1 MQPDVLPCEPQVHQ
15 EKVNILLVDDHP
27 ENLLTLE
34 AILADLGENLVK
46 AHSGQEALRCL
57 LEQDFAVIL
66 LDVQMPELDGFETA
80 TLIRKRPRSRQTPI
94 IFVTAFSTSNN
105 LVFKGYSLGAVDYL
119 LKPLEPA
126 ILRSKVNVFVDLY
139 RKTAALERQ
148 ARQLE
153 MTQRELQVAN
163 SQLNHLNADLEQ
175 RVLQRTAQLEA
186 TNRSL
191 ESEIRDRKQAELA
204 LQESEKRLRLA
215 TMAANLGMWFWDL
228 ATGEIVFTPRG
239 LDLFGV
245 QGQTSMTYPEFVAKL
260 HPGDRDRIQGV
271 VAEVLRSRQEYNEEY
286 RVLEPDGQIRWIAAR
301 GRGLYNAEGQA
312 VQMMGV
318 VLDITKRKA
327 TEAALR
333 QSDERFRQF
342 ADNIQDVFW
351 IFELAEDQKR
361 LLYVS
366 PAYEQIWGRSLS
378 ALYDDYHEWLDAI
391 HPDDRDRVML
401 FLCENMVRDEF
412 SVEYR
417 VIRPDGSIRWVRDR
431 GFPVRDAQSGEVVRV
446 TGITEDI
453 TDRKQSEAEREQLL
467 ASEQAARA
475 EAEAASRIKDEFLAI
490 LSHEL
495 RSPLNPILGWAK
507 LLRSR
512 KLDEATTHRALETIE
527 RNVKLQAQ
535 LIEDLLDV
543 SRILRGKLVLNQTHV
558 TLPSTI
564 EAAIETVQL
573 SADAKSISI
582 VSDLDTTLGPVLGD
596 PNRLQQVIWNL
607 LSNAVKFSPDGS
619 TVTIRLRRVD
629 EDPVPPDQAVIG
641 MWPTQSMG
649 DRLPYAK
656 IEVIDTGRGIKPD
669 FLPYVFERFRQ
680 ADSTTTRVFGGLGL
694 GLAIVRYLIEM
705 HGGAVWV
712 ESQGEGHGATFTVLL
727 PLLSATSE
735 AALEP
740 PDASLVLDLSGIRVL
755 LVDDEE
761 DTREVV
767 ACTLTQYGAQVTIAQ
782 SAREVLTILDRDPP
796 PHILLSDIGMP
807 EMDGYTLLRSLR
819 SRTDDLAQLPA
830 IALTAYASEA
840 DTQRTRDVGFQ
851 QHIAKP
857 VEPLS
862 VIRAILQLV
871 QST

>member
-1 MQPDVLPCEPQVHQ
+1 MQPDVLPREPQIEQ

-34 AILADLGENLVK
+34 AILGDLGENLVK

-148 ARQLE
+148 TKQLE
-153 MTQRELQVAN
+153 MTQRELQMAN

-175 RVLQRTAQLEA
+175 RVLQRTAQIEA

-191 ESEIRDRKQAELA
+191 ESEIHDRKQAELA
-204 LQESEKRLRLA
+204 LQESENRLRLA
-215 TMAANLGMWFWDL
+215 TTAAALGMWFWDL
-228 ATGEIVFTPRG
+228 VTGEIVFTPRG
-239 LDLFGV
+239 LQLFGT
-245 QGQTSMTYPEFVAKL
+245 QAQTSMTYQEFLASL
-260 HPGDRDRIQGV
+260 HPDDRPRIHRA
-271 VAEVLRSRQEYNEEY
+271 VAHVLKSRQEYNEEY
-286 RVLEPDGQIRWIAAR
+286 RVLWPDGSVHWIAAR
-301 GRGLYNAEGQA
+301 GRGFYDAEGQP

-318 VLDITKRKA
+318 VLDITERKQI
-327 TEAALR
+327 EAALR
-333 QSDERFRQF
+333 QSEERFRQL
-342 ADNIQDVFW
+342 AENIQDVFW
-351 IFELAEDQKR
+351 IFSVSEKR
-361 LLYVS
+361 LIYVS
-366 PAYEQIWGRSLS
+366 PAYEQIWGRSLQ
-378 ALYDDYHEWLDAI
+378 ALYDNYREWPEAI
-391 HPDDRDRVML
+391 HPEDHDRVVL
-401 FLCENMVRDEF
+401 FLRENAVRDEF

-417 VIRPDGSIRWVRDR
+417 VIRPDGSVRWVRDR
-431 GFPVRDAQSGEVVRV
+431 GFPVRDAAGEVTRV

-453 TDRKQSEAEREQLL
+453 TDRKQGEAEREQLL

-512 KLDEATTHRALETIE
+512 KMDETTTHRALETIE
-527 RNVKLQAQ
+527 RNARLQAQ

-543 SRILRGKLVLNQTHV
+543 SRILRGKLVLNQGHV
-558 TLPSTI
+558 TLSSTI

-573 SADAKSISI
+573 NADAKSISI
-582 VSDLDTTLGPVLGD
+582 VSDLDTSLGPVLGD

-607 LSNAVKFSPDGS
+607 LSNAVKFSADGS
-619 TVTIRLRRVD
+619 TVIIRLRRA
-629 EDPVPPDQAVIG
+629 EETLVPPDHAVIG
-641 MWPTQSMG
+641 IWPTQTSG
-649 DRLPYAK
+649 DRIPYAK
-656 IEVIDTGRGIKPD
+656 IEVVDTGRGIKPD

-705 HGGAVWV
+705 HGGAVWAESEG
-712 ESQGEGHGATFTVLL
+712 ESQGAIFTVLL

-735 AALEP
+735 ADLEQ
-740 PDASLVLDLSGIRVL
+740 PDSPLSLDLTGVRVL

-761 DTREVV
+761 DTREVL
-767 ACTLTQYGAQVTIAQ
+767 ACTLTQYGAEVTIAC
-782 SAREVLTILDRDPP
+782 SAQEVLTILDRQTH

-807 EMDGYTLLRSLR
+807 EMDGYTLLRTVR
-819 SRTDDLAQLPA
+819 SRSDAVGQIPA

-840 DTQRTRDVGFQ
+840 DTQRARDAGFQ

-857 VEPLS
+857 VEPLA
-862 VIRAILQLV
+862 VIRTILQLV
-871 QST
+871 QTT